1 MFTFCIAIAPHV
13 TIHPTDVYA
22 AAPFSGEFTCSAT
35 GCGYVKIIWY
45 RQTYPI
51 PDKAYS
57 TSVGSL
63 NQATDTLIIPNVTN
77 EDTGGYYCLV
87 WANLTAT

>member
-1 MFTFCIAIAPHV
+1 M
-13 TIHPTDVYA
+13 YA

-57 TSVGSL
+57 KSVVSL
-63 NQATDTLIIPNVTN
+63 NQTTNTLIIPDVTI

-87 WANLTAT
+87 WVNLTPARSRVANLFLAGKGYI